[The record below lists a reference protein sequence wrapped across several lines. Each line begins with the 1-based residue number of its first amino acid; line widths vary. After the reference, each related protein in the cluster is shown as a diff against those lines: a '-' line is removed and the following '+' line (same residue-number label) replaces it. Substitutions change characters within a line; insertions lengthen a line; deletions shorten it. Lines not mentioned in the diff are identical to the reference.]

1 MIWCLYFFNFV
12 LIAVDVLS
20 FREVSNFIF
29 QVCLFLNFVITC
41 ACVRA
46 YVLIL
51 FHRKE
56 FFPLQWCQGHTW
68 GCGSTILHHSRC
80 FCQVPLSLF
89 LKISYIETPAR
100 RQLDRKRDDIL
111 ATCEKIIYIDIGYKS
126 ALNIYVPSKHLPI

>member
-1 MIWCLYFFNFV
+1 MFNWD
-12 LIAVDVLS
+12 L
-20 FREVSNFIF
+20 NF

-41 ACVRA
+41 VCVRA

-68 GCGSTILHHSRC
+68 GCGSTILYHSRC

-100 RQLDRKRDDIL
+100 RQLDRKRHDIL
-111 ATCEKIIYIDIGYKS
+111 ATCEKIICIDIGYKS
-126 ALNIYVPSKHLPI
+126 ALNIYVPSKQAFTYLMITIEKLEKVVKYVPSQQ